1 MDFYL
6 SKKHIRLSHQPVYPT
21 MFVKNIQM
29 YGVQKSGKCV
39 CKSKNLNLDLF
50 ATLRLNSLVVL
61 YHYCLAINYSFLG
74 AYNPNMIVIII
85 FGREMFNVQI

>member
-21 MFVKNIQM
+21 IFVKNIQM

-39 CKSKNLNLDLF
+39 CKSKNLNLDPQAELSCRSLSSP
-50 ATLRLNSLVVL
+50 LRDKLLIPGGIQPQYDSD
-61 YHYCLAINYSFLG
+61 YHFWA
-74 AYNPNMIVIII
+74 
-85 FGREMFNVQI
+85 RNV